1 MGEGLSLKG
10 WRNVGG
16 FWGRFDRCLGGI
28 VRAANLISAVCV
40 LILMVLV
47 IADIFGRYL
56 LNSPVPM
63 TYEVGSFLMV
73 FVVFLG
79 LAYTQRMKA
88 HIRVEFFTLRLSE
101 RARAALDIVA
111 SGLGLLLYAIITY
124 QSFVWAL
131 ASWRVGDYVSG
142 LVNIPRWPSQFM
154 VPLGSALLCLQFL
167 ADVARR
173 AAQFKAPN
181 ALDEPTGG
189 A

>member
-1 MGEGLSLKG
+1 M
-10 WRNVGG
+10 GG
-16 FWGRFDRCLGGI
+16 FWGRLDRWLGG
-28 VRAANLISAVCV
+28 VVQAANLISAVCV

-56 LNSPVPM
+56 FNSPVPM

-79 LAYTQRMKA
+79 LAYTQRMGA

-101 RARAALDIVA
+101 RARAMLDILA
-111 SGLGLLLYAIITY
+111 SGLGLLLYLTIAY
-124 QSFVWAL
+124 QSFNWAL
-131 ASWRVGDYVSG
+131 ASWRVGDYVAG
-142 LVNIPRWPSQFM
+142 LINIPRWPSQFM

-167 ADVARR
+167 ADVVRR
-173 AAQFKAPN
+173 VAQLRAPS
-181 ALDEPTGG
+181 ALDEPAGG